1 MKLKPKKSN
10 PPIPK
15 FIYTLSPDVK
25 PIHEQ
30 NSNPNLKIYIYKN
43 VLQKKITM
51 KDEVKT
57 QKIQP
62 TNSQVYLYPISR
74 CQTNSWAKFQPQS
87 EVIKTPK
94 SNPFRVDFKFL
105 FFHSSSNPPTL
116 LQYTTKTQPR
126 SKETKNS
133 NPRPRRPPKK
143 IQFRTKASAEKK
155 SKTEKRA
162 LSRSF
167 YLFPSCLLGNFRI
180 IFCSSS
186 YPF

>member
-1 MKLKPKKSN
+1 
-10 PPIPK
+10 
-15 FIYTLSPDVK
+15 
-25 PIHEQ
+25 
-30 NSNPNLKIYIYKN
+30 
-43 VLQKKITM
+43 M

-57 QKIQP
+57 QKTQP
-62 TNSQVYLYPISR
+62 TKIRFPSFIQRLSPNVKPIHEQNCNPNPKTKSM
-74 CQTNSWAKFQPQS
+74 
-87 EVIKTPK
+87 EVIKIPK

-143 IQFRTKASAEKK
+143 IQFRKKASAEKK